1 MMNYYLNLQILSLA
15 GDTIKLVA
23 SILHQRFAITDTGR
37 EIERE
42 EIADTAREIK
52 HEEVTETAPVITP
65 SLNWSS
71 LPEYSLDQ
79 VSWHSYSDDCWI
91 VIRDKVYD
99 VTKFIHQVH

>member
-1 MMNYYLNLQILSLA
+1 MNYYLNLQILSLA

-37 EIERE
+37 EIKR
-42 EIADTAREIK
+42 
-52 HEEVTETAPVITP
+52 EEVTETAPVITP